1 MMYKLFLFL
10 IVIHLIF
17 TNFYGVYHLIGTSMR
32 PTLSDKQ
39 FVFAF
44 VDHYKNNEINYG
56 DIIFL
61 NVKGED
67 IPLIKRV
74 VGLPGDKIEM
84 KKGILI
90 VNDIPKTIDKE
101 LEMNIYEEKIN
112 DLKSFRIINITKVE
126 VDDHFKELKIPKD
139 FYFVLGDNRENSR
152 DSRDL
157 GLISKKDIIDKYI
170 PETHF
175 IYNLSWYFFSLS
187 KIVRG
192 IRAYSQKLF
201 NIISNFPWR
210 EKYNDILYQIEKI

>member
-1 MMYKLFLFL
+1 MYKLFLFL
-10 IVIHLIF
+10 FVIHLIF
-17 TNFYGVYHLIGTSMR
+17 ANFYGVYHLIGTSMR

-112 DLKSFRIINITKVE
+112 DLKSFRILNITKANE
-126 VDDHFKELKIPKD
+126 EDYFEEIKIPKD
-139 FYFVLGDNRENSR
+139 FYYVLGDNREVSR
-152 DSRDL
+152 DSRYI
-157 GLISKKDIIDKYI
+157 GLISKKNIKDKYI
-170 PETHF
+170 PDTHF
-175 IYNLSWYFFSLS
+175 VYNFSWYFFSLS
-187 KIVRG
+187 KIVRKVRG
-192 IRAYSQKLF
+192 YTQKLF
-201 NIISNFPWR
+201 NIVSNFPWR

>member
-1 MMYKLFLFL
+1 MYKLFLFL
-10 IVIHLIF
+10 IAIHLVF
-17 TNFYGVYHLIGTSMR
+17 ANFYGVYHLNGISMR

-74 VGLPGDKIEM
+74 VGLPGDQIEM
-84 KKGILI
+84 KRGILI

-112 DLKSFRIINITKVE
+112 DFKSFRILNITKANE
-126 VDDHFKELKIPKD
+126 EDYFEEIKIPKD
-139 FYFVLGDNRENSR
+139 FYYVLGDNREVSR
-152 DSRDL
+152 DSRYI
-157 GLISKKDIIDKYI
+157 GLISKKNIKDKYI
-170 PETHF
+170 PDSHF
-175 IYNLSWYFFSLS
+175 VYNFSWYFFSLS
-187 KIVRG
+187 KIVRKVRG
-192 IRAYSQKLF
+192 YTQKLF

-210 EKYNDILYQIEKI
+210 EKYNYILHKIEKI

>member
-1 MMYKLFLFL
+1 MYKIFLFL
-10 IVIHLIF
+10 VVIHLVF
-17 TNFYGVYHLIGTSMR
+17 SNFYGVYYLIGTSMR
-32 PTLSDKQ
+32 PTLSDKL

-74 VGLPGDKIEM
+74 VGLPNDKIRM

-112 DLKSFRIINITKVE
+112 NLKSFRIINITKANE
-126 VDDHFKELKIPKD
+126 EDYFEEIKIPKG
-139 FYFVLGDNRENSR
+139 FYYVLGDNREASR
-152 DSRDL
+152 DSRYI
-157 GLISKKDIIDKYI
+157 GLISKKNIIDKYI
-170 PETHF
+170 PDTHF
-175 IYNLSWYFFSLS
+175 IYNFSWYFFSLS

-192 IRAYSQKLF
+192 IGAYSQKLF
-201 NIISNFPWR
+201 NIVSNFPWR